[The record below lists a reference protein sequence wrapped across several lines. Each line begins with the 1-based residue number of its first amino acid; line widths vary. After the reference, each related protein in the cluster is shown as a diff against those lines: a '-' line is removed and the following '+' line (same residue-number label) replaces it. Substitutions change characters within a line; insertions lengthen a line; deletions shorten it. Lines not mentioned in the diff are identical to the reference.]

1 MSQFKRFFTFVL
13 AGMTALSLLAGCSQ
27 QSSSGSTS
35 QSQPSSAAPSGSPA
49 SSSSEKPAS
58 KTDAAPSESQPAS
71 ASSESAPAE
80 PETGKTLVLYF
91 SASGNTKA
99 VAETIATAA
108 GSELYELTP
117 AEPYTSD
124 DLRWTN
130 PDSRV
135 NTEHNDPAHRTA
147 IAGELPDLAAYD
159 TIFLGYPLW
168 WREAPS
174 IVWNFMENADLSGKT
189 IVPFCTSGGSGMGSS
204 ATNLQSAASGASWL
218 SGRRLNS
225 GVSQSEIAQWVNGL
239 ELGISAE

>member
-1 MSQFKRFFTFVL
+1 MMKKTRS
-13 AGMTALSLLAGCSQ
+13 MLSILLAMVLLALTACGNNSPSQ
-27 QSSSGSTS
+27 R
-35 QSQPSSAAPSGSPA
+35 QPSSTAPSSSQSAPVPESPA
-49 SSSSEKPAS
+49 SQPEA
-58 KTDAAPSESQPAS
+58 PAS
-71 ASSESAPAE
+71 AETE

-108 GSELYELTP
+108 GAELYELTP
-117 AEPYTSD
+117 AQPYTND

-147 IAGELPDLAAYD
+147 IAGEFPDLAAYD

-174 IVWNFMENADLSGKT
+174 IVWNFVENADLSGKT
-189 IVPFCTSGGSGMGSS
+189 MIPFCTSTSDGIAGSVETLKAMAPDADWLDGMRFGE
-204 ATNLQSAASGASWL
+204 NLNETA
-218 SGRRLNS
+218 
-225 GVSQSEIAQWVNGL
+225 VTQWVNSLNLAG
-239 ELGISAE
+239 